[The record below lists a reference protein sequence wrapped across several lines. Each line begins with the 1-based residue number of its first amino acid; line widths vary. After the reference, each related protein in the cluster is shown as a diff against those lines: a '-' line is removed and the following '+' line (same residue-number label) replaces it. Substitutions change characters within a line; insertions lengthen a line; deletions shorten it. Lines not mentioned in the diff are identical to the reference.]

1 MDAQMRGTGLGGHVL
16 PHMAGASGKP
26 SAGFTELQQLL
37 KRPELHVYLGAWAKP
52 GVAAALDSSP
62 HCRPSLDGRFVAT
75 LRYSELIV
83 RSTETL
89 QVTNAVRLSS
99 GSGSGS
105 PTASSA
111 TSSPT
116 SLSPLLWA
124 PSSSK
129 VLICSPDQLDVFGAL
144 QHPEF
149 HATVRSYTSLIGG
162 KPSFIQ
168 FGARDTEL
176 LIWSASGLKLVVIDV
191 CGSGAVEIASPKLH
205 QATSASRGLSG
216 HQTLDAQSLS
226 WTPDG
231 KWLLLWE
238 SAVQGHRL
246 LIHTPDGQHF
256 RTITAANLLK
266 GPDAEL
272 ELGIRIC
279 QLSPNAEICA
289 IGDYSRDV
297 CILRTH
303 SWRAQMRLSHPAT
316 ITPKD
321 TLQVWQEKIAME
333 SSQARARHTF
343 LKATQVLS
351 PPGPATDAQS
361 AAEAKAGCSMA
372 AFDASSTLLATR
384 LDDSPCTLWIWD
396 IVAAELRAVLIFHSS
411 VSFQWHAK
419 LRELLLITSQD
430 PAQHGL
436 SFTWDPLS
444 DGPTPLVPADHLP
457 AGRAVGKAQVAWIN
471 RETDSPVL
479 FVSDAEHYLLLS
491 PSSNAERDSDLWQ
504 AAAVD
509 YSGSEMAL
517 DSPTS
522 ACYAMDD
529 GDGASVVD
537 DTFSFRHA

>member
-1 MDAQMRGTGLGGHVL
+1 M
-16 PHMAGASGKP
+16 PP
-26 SAGFTELQQLL
+26 SAAQ
-37 KRPELHVYLGAWAKP
+37 
-52 GVAAALDSSP
+52 DSSP
-62 HCRPSLDGRFVAT
+62 HCRPSPDGRFIAT
-75 LRYSELIV
+75 LRPSELVV

-89 QVTNAVRLSS
+89 QVTNSVRLPSGS

-105 PTASSA
+105 PPASSSA
-111 TSSPT
+111 GTST
-116 SLSPLLWA
+116 SLTPLLWA

-129 VLICSPDQLDVFGAL
+129 VLVCSADQLDVFGAL
-144 QHPEF
+144 HHPEF
-149 HATVRSYTSLIGG
+149 HATVRHYTSLIGG
-162 KPSFIQ
+162 KPSLIQ

-176 LIWSASGLKLVVIDV
+176 LIWSASGLKLVIVDV
-191 CGSGAVEIASPKLH
+191 CGSGAIEIASPKFH
-205 QATSASRGLSG
+205 QATSASRGLSVRPETG
-216 HQTLDAQSLS
+216 HLALLARSGGRDIVSLHNPVDRQVLRSWHPETLDAQGLA

-256 RTITAANLLK
+256 RTITASNLLK

-272 ELGIRIC
+272 ELGIRVC
-279 QLSPNAEICA
+279 QLSPSAEICA

-303 SWRAQMRLSHPAT
+303 SWRAQMRLYHPVN
-316 ITPKD
+316 IVPKD
-321 TLQVWQEKIAME
+321 TLQVWQEKIAMD

-351 PPGPATDAQS
+351 PPGPASDPQF
-361 AAEAKAGCSMA
+361 AAEVKPGCSMA

-396 IVAAELRAVLIFHSS
+396 IVAAELRAVLIFHSP
-411 VSFQWHAK
+411 VSFQWHAN

-430 PAQHGL
+430 PAQRGV
-436 SFTWDPLS
+436 SFIWDPLS
-444 DGPTPLVPADHLP
+444 EGPTPLVPEDYLP
-457 AGRAVGKAQVAWIN
+457 AGRSVRKTQVAWIN
-471 RETDSPVL
+471 RETEAPVL

-491 PSSNAERDSDLWQ
+491 PSNNAERDTNPWQ
-504 AAAVD
+504 TAAAAD
-509 YSGSEMAL
+509 HSGSEMAL

-537 DTFSFRHA
+537 DTFSFKMP

>member
-1 MDAQMRGTGLGGHVL
+1 M
-16 PHMAGASGKP
+16 PP
-26 SAGFTELQQLL
+26 S
-37 KRPELHVYLGAWAKP
+37 
-52 GVAAALDSSP
+52 AALDSSP
-62 HCRPSLDGRFVAT
+62 HCRPSPDGRFVAT
-75 LRYSELIV
+75 LRYSELVV

-99 GSGSGS
+99 GSSSGS
-105 PTASSA
+105 PPASSA
-111 TSSPT
+111 TGSPT
-116 SLSPLLWA
+116 SISPLLWA

-129 VLICSPDQLDVFGAL
+129 VLICSTDQLDLFGAL

-176 LIWSASGLKLVVIDV
+176 LIWSASGLKLVVVDV
-191 CGSGAVEIASPKLH
+191 CGSGAVEIASPKFH
-205 QATSASRGLSG
+205 QATSASRGLSVRPETG
-216 HQTLDAQSLS
+216 HLALLARSGGRDIVSLHNPVDRQVARSWYPETLDAQTLS

-297 CILRTH
+297 CILQTH

-436 SFTWDPLS
+436 SFMWDPLS

-479 FVSDAEHYLLLS
+479 FVSDAEHFLLLS
-491 PSSNAERDSDLWQ
+491 PSNNAGRDSDSWQ